1 VGEGGVRPFR
11 DHVGDLV
18 WQVPPGKV
26 TTFGDIARALGDV
39 VAARAVA
46 AVVAEELDPED
57 FPTHR
62 IVRKDG
68 TLGTHPL
75 GGAEKARRL
84 LAEGVDVADERIEG
98 LGAIRLERFE
108 SEAPLKEMRRIQEAL
123 GDRLNLGPLGTRPR
137 LLLGV
142 DVAYSRDG
150 DAFAAAVGVD
160 SMSGSI
166 TVTRF
171 ARLRVDFPYIP
182 TFLAFREMP
191 ALEAVLEDVDISD
204 ALLLV
209 DGQGTLHPRGFG
221 IACHVGVSLGIP
233 TVGVAKRLL
242 VGTYDRA
249 CLKTRGHSAVLIE
262 GEQRGWAITRD
273 AKVKRAVF
281 ASPGHRVSVDDA
293 LKLVLGS
300 LGRRQP
306 RPLELAHAAATAAR
320 REAEEAHSTT
330 SS

>member
-1 VGEGGVRPFR
+1 MRPFR

-18 WQVPPGKV
+18 WQVPPGNV
-26 TTFGDIARALGDV
+26 TTFGDVARALGDV
-39 VAARAVA
+39 AAARAVA
-46 AVVAEELDPED
+46 AVVAEELDPEE

-75 GGAEKARRL
+75 GETEKARRL

-98 LGAIRLERFE
+98 IGAIRFERFE
-108 SEAPLKEMRRIQEAL
+108 TEAPLKEMRRVQEAL

-137 LLLGV
+137 TLLGV
-142 DVAYSRDG
+142 DVAYSKDG
-150 DAFAAAVGVD
+150 EAFAAAIGVD
-160 SMSGSI
+160 ALSGGI

-171 ARLRVDFPYIP
+171 SCLRVDFPYIP

-191 ALEAVLEDVDISD
+191 AIEAVLEDVDVSD
-204 ALLLV
+204 ALLFV

-242 VGTYDRA
+242 CGTYDKALLRR
-249 CLKTRGHSAVLIE
+249 RGHAAVLIE
-262 GEQRGWAITRD
+262 GEQMGWAITKDSR
-273 AKVKRAVF
+273 VRRAVF
-281 ASPGHRVSVDDA
+281 ASPGHRVSVEDS
-293 LKLVLGS
+293 LKLVQGS
-300 LGRRQP
+300 MGRRQP

-320 REAEEAHSTT
+320 READDGAHSTT

>member
-1 VGEGGVRPFR
+1 MRPFR

-18 WQVPPGKV
+18 WQVPPGRV

-46 AVVAEELDPED
+46 AVVAGELDPEE

-62 IVRKDG
+62 VVRRDG
-68 TLGTHPL
+68 TLGIHPL
-75 GGAEKARRL
+75 GEAEKARRL
-84 LAEGVDVADERIEG
+84 LAEGVEVAGERVEG
-98 LGAIRLERFE
+98 LGVIGVERFE
-108 SEAPLKEMRRIQEAL
+108 TEAPLLEMRRIQEAL
-123 GDRLNLGPLGTRPR
+123 GDRLNLGPLGTKPR

-150 DAFAAAVGVD
+150 HAFAAAVGVD
-160 SMSGSI
+160 ALSGSI
-166 TVTRF
+166 AVTRF
-171 ARLRVDFPYIP
+171 ARRQVDFPYIP

-191 ALEAVLEDVDISD
+191 AIEAVLDDID
-204 ALLLV
+204 LGRALLFV

-221 IACHVGVSLGIP
+221 IACHVGVSLGMP
-233 TVGVAKRLL
+233 AVGVAKRLL
-242 VGTYDRA
+242 CGTYDKAALRR
-249 CLKTRGHSAVLIE
+249 RGHAAALIE
-262 GEQRGWAITRD
+262 GEQRGWAITKD

-281 ASPGHRVSVDDA
+281 ASPGHMVSVDDA
-293 LKLVLGS
+293 LSLVLGS
-300 LGRRQP
+300 MGRRQP

-320 REAEEAHSTT
+320 REAEGAHSST